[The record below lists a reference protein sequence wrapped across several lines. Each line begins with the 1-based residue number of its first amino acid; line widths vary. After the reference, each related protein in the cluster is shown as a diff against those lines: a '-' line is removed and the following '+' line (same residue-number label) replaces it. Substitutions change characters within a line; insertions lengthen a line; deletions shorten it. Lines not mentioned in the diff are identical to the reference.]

1 MKGTPS
7 PPFDRQF
14 PFRHAAVYGR
24 SAKSKPMIFFD
35 VDDTLINQRKAERR
49 AVRQLL
55 ALYGDWLEPSP
66 SVNDLCCEWR
76 ELRDKHNAA
85 FFAGEIS
92 LQEQR
97 RRRVRELFARRQKM
111 LSRCEA
117 DLFFACY
124 EYYYRK
130 NWSLFDDVLPFFRW
144 VSGYGC
150 GIITNGSTAQQKLKL
165 QQTGIAQHFDVVVV
179 AEDIGVGKPERDIF
193 IAACEQA
200 RCPAASCV
208 YVGDN
213 LERDALASAAAGLR
227 PFWLDRQCAQAD
239 ARVETI
245 GSLYELRCRLTSGIV
260 E

>member
-7 PPFDRQF
+7 PPFGRQF
-14 PFRHAAVYGR
+14 PFRHTPVYGR

-35 VDDTLINQRKAERR
+35 VDDTLINQRKAERQ
-49 AVRQLL
+49 AVRHLL
-55 ALYGDWLEPSP
+55 ALYGDWLQPAP
-66 SVNDLCCEWR
+66 TLNDLCLEWR
-76 ELRDKHNAA
+76 ELRDKHNVA
-85 FFAGEIS
+85 FFFGEIS

-144 VSGYGC
+144 VRGYGC
-150 GIITNGSTAQQKLKL
+150 GVITNGSTAQQKLKL
-165 QQTGIAQHFDVVVV
+165 QRTGIAHHFEVVVV
-179 AEDIGVGKPERDIF
+179 AEEIGVAKPERDIF
-193 IAACEQA
+193 LAACEQA
-200 RCPAASCV
+200 RCPAARCV
-208 YVGDN
+208 YVGDS

-227 PFWLDRQCAQAD
+227 PFWLDRECAQTD

-245 GSLYELRCRLTSGIV
+245 ASLYELRWRLETA
-260 E
+260 

>member
-7 PPFDRQF
+7 PRFDRQF
-14 PFRHAAVYGR
+14 PFRQTAVYGR
-24 SAKSKPMIFFD
+24 SAKSKPMLFFD
-35 VDDTLINQRKAERR
+35 VDDTLVNQRKAERQ
-49 AVRQLL
+49 AVGQLL
-55 ALYGDWLEPSP
+55 ALYGDWLQPSP
-66 SVNDLCCEWR
+66 SLNDLCCEWR
-76 ELRDKHNAA
+76 ELRDKHNIA

-97 RRRVRELFARRQKM
+97 RRRVRELFARRQKT
-111 LSRCEA
+111 LSRSEA

-124 EYYYRK
+124 EYYYRE
-130 NWSLFDDVLPFFRW
+130 NWSLFDDVLPFFRS
-144 VSGYGC
+144 VRGYGC

-165 QQTGIAQHFDVVVV
+165 QRTGIAHHFDVVVV
-179 AEDIGVGKPERDIF
+179 AEEIGVAKPARDIF
-193 IAACEQA
+193 LAACEQA

-208 YVGDN
+208 YVGDS

-227 PFWLDRQCAQAD
+227 PFWLDRECGQMD

-245 GSLYELRCRLTSGIV
+245 GSLYELHCRLESRIA